1 MAMRPPDPPVSIANG
16 HCCEPWPVSFSWAD
30 GGFDPHP
37 ALVLLRHPRTL
48 PSISCPAPKKTAW
61 QSRGRE
67 RVEGGVQWRRHCGNL
82 ERRVC
87 MCVCL
92 YGPLQARAAAGHTP
106 IYRRGPRGHGQS
118 EGLNTSWVG
127 ACALNCI
134 FQRHLNMQCLEINMQ
149 HIQTLFKNLCDK
161 WCPLRAGS
169 YKCVFAF

>member
-48 PSISCPAPKKTAW
+48 PSISCPAPKETAW
-61 QSRGRE
+61 QSRGRGE
-67 RVEGGVQWRRHCGNL
+67 RWGGSAVQASLWKLGVEGVW
-82 ERRVC
+82 VC
-87 MCVCL
+87 V

-118 EGLNTSWVG
+118 EGLNASWVG

-134 FQRHLNMQCLEINMQ
+134 YTDLKRSKHTVLRYKHATCTNM
-149 HIQTLFKNLCDK
+149 F
-161 WCPLRAGS
+161 
-169 YKCVFAF
+169 